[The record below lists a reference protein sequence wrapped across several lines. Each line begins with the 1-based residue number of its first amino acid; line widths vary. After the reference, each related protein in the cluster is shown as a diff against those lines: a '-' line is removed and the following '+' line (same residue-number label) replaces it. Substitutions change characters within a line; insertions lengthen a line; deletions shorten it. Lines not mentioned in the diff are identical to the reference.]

1 MRSYDGPAARFPQ
14 RGQIPGMR
22 AAAREPG
29 DGPSPTP
36 IYDALYA
43 EYRRLFRT
51 LPGDRSGEDALR
63 FSSFDRPR
71 ALEPPP
77 GGPRS
82 GAEAVDGPDRFNRF
96 DAPAAPG
103 YPAFTTSAPG
113 RHRVRMPAA
122 LPPGSGAMPGATP
135 GTSAGPGGEN
145 GAGGRA

>member
-1 MRSYDGPAARFPQ
+1 
-14 RGQIPGMR
+14 
-22 AAAREPG
+22 
-29 DGPSPTP
+29 
-36 IYDALYA
+36 
-43 EYRRLFRT
+43 
-51 LPGDRSGEDALR
+51 
-63 FSSFDRPR
+63 
-71 ALEPPP
+71 
-77 GGPRS
+77 
-82 GAEAVDGPDRFNRF
+82 VDGPDRFNRF